1 MTPVHTYTRALR
13 LILRVASRRVTRQN
27 VVSNVTPSFSHH
39 AQVTLQ
45 YVQVYLDAAYD
56 LLATSAR
63 DAAKPLEVH
72 EDPHTGE
79 VSAVGARTV
88 EVTSLASAM
97 RTLRDGER
105 CVCFNFCTR
114 RGQRE

>member
-1 MTPVHTYTRALR
+1 M
-13 LILRVASRRVTRQN
+13 
-27 VVSNVTPSFSHH
+27 
-39 AQVTLQ
+39 Q

-63 DAAKPLEVH
+63 DAAKPLEVR
-72 EDPHTGE
+72 EDPSTGE
-79 VSAVGARTV
+79 VCAVGARTV

-105 CVCFNFCTR
+105 CVYFIICYFGSYGRFD
-114 RGQRE
+114 

>member
-1 MTPVHTYTRALR
+1 M
-13 LILRVASRRVTRQN
+13 
-27 VVSNVTPSFSHH
+27 
-39 AQVTLQ
+39 Q

-63 DAAKPLEVH
+63 DAAKPLEVR

-114 RGQRE
+114 RGHRE

>member
-1 MTPVHTYTRALR
+1 M
-13 LILRVASRRVTRQN
+13 
-27 VVSNVTPSFSHH
+27 
-39 AQVTLQ
+39 Q

-63 DAAKPLEVH
+63 DAAKPLEVR

-105 CVCFNFCTR
+105 CVYFIIIFAPGVGDENDVFVFFFTGTERWRTTYSTR
-114 RGQRE
+114 RRRGRTRCCPWWSGGKWVR